1 MLRRLVRSL
10 VKILLAMATI
20 TVAILLL
27 PRLFTILY
35 AWPKTHHTPDAP
47 HTPVAIVFGAGLRR
61 DGSPSPV
68 LRDRVT
74 RGVELYLAG
83 KVDKLLMSG
92 DNSSAYYDEPT
103 AMRDLAISLGVPE
116 DDIVLDY
123 AGLRTYDTCY
133 RANAIFGLTEVTLVT
148 QQFHLPRALYTCNA
162 LGISA
167 IGVPADRFP
176 SYLAPVWFWNLRET
190 FATIVA
196 MLDVHLA
203 RPLPILGLPEPI
215 FPPEI

>member
-10 VKILLAMATI
+10 VKIILAMATI

-35 AWPKTHHTPDAP
+35 AWPKTHHAPDAP

-92 DNSSAYYDEPT
+92 DNS
-103 AMRDLAISLGVPE
+103 I
-116 DDIVLDY
+116 
-123 AGLRTYDTCY
+123 GLLRRTDCH
-133 RANAIFGLTEVTLVT
+133 AQSGNQPG
-148 QQFHLPRALYTCNA
+148 
-162 LGISA
+162 
-167 IGVPADRFP
+167 
-176 SYLAPVWFWNLRET
+176 
-190 FATIVA
+190 
-196 MLDVHLA
+196 
-203 RPLPILGLPEPI
+203 RPGR
-215 FPPEI
+215 

>member
-1 MLRRLVRSL
+1 
-10 VKILLAMATI
+10 MATVA
-20 TVAILLL
+20 VAILLL
-27 PRLFTILY
+27 PRLMTILY
-35 AWPKTHHTPDAP
+35 AWPKTHNATDAP
-47 HTPVAIVFGAGLRR
+47 YTPVAIVFGAGLRR

-74 RGVELYLAG
+74 RGVELYLSG

-103 AMRDLAISLGVPE
+103 AMRSLAISLGVPE
-116 DDIVLDY
+116 EDIVLDY
-123 AGLRTYDTCY
+123 AGLRTYDTCF
-133 RANAIFGLTEVTLVT
+133 RANAIFGVHQATLVT

-167 IGVPADRFP
+167 VGVAADRFP
-176 SYLAPVWFWNLRET
+176 TYLAPVWFWNLRET
-190 FATIVA
+190 FATIIA

-203 RPLPILGLPEPI
+203 KPLPILGLPEPI